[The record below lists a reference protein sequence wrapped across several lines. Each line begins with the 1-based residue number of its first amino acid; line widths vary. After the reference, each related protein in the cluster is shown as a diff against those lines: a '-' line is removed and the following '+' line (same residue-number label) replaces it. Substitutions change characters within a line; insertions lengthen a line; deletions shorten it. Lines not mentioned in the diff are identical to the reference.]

1 MEPPGCAC
9 SGCSTDSSW
18 VANLFWRICERFGAC
33 RGGRTGLTPSG
44 CELVWNVLW
53 LASFCR
59 PYRGPNYGACDGRGI
74 AWYEATRRLA
84 CAWLEVPKDANIIL
98 RSVDRDT
105 PGIPG
110 RTMIR
115 TVMDGKKIRQHWRCR
130 RGSDCGATGSPERG
144 GGTVTA
150 GCHQLLV
157 EQWMSLLCAL
167 GEEATN
173 VFSEIDQRIQD
184 IQSVTKL
191 IRSVPGVDR
200 TIACALFGEKGP
212 GMSRFHHSLHLACS
226 AGQSPPVNQQS
237 AGHEHSDRI
246 YRGDR
251 WLSRWRRRWPGR
263 SVGGRTRA
271 AQHRH

>member
-1 MEPPGCAC
+1 VSGRSDRADSEWLRAGAECAVAGQFLSPL
-9 SGCSTDSSW
+9 SGPE
-18 VANLFWRICERFGAC
+18 L
-33 RGGRTGLTPSG
+33 RGLRRARNS
-44 CELVWNVLW
+44 LV
-53 LASFCR
+53 
-59 PYRGPNYGACDGRGI
+59 RG
-74 AWYEATRRLA
+74 A
-84 CAWLEVPKDANIIL
+84 CAWLGVPKDANIIL

-110 RTMIR
+110 RTMIP

-144 GGTVTA
+144 GGTVSA

-167 GEEATN
+167 GEEAAN

-200 TIACALFGEKGP
+200 TIACALIGEKGP

-237 AGHEHSDRI
+237 AGHEQTVSH
-246 YRGDR
+246 
-251 WLSRWRRRWPGR
+251 
-263 SVGGRTRA
+263 A
-271 AQHRH
+271 